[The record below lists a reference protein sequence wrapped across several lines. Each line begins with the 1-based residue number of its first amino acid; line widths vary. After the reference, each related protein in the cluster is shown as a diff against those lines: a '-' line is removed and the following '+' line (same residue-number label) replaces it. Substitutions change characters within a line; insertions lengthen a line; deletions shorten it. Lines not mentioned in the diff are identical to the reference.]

1 MDDLGQS
8 TEKSKNLLTSL
19 RLLECGKRWPE
30 EEEGKE
36 TVGDNSLI
44 RAHFMNLWQQ
54 CRDLLETLSLVDPQQ
69 LFNKVEAQAASW
81 NLDPANASQDRDS
94 LRLLIVVARD
104 LHPLPARLDRQL
116 AALEGTHELAR
127 TLHDSAQIMPHKL
140 VETHWELVR
149 KAAARYHIPS
159 KVENEAEFQELQA
172 VGREALFRAAQK
184 YYKKPRGSFKSFA
197 WPLIRESMREEQA
210 RRHPV
215 PFKIRKKL
223 AALSALREE
232 AHLRELTFSKDDM
245 RTRLKMSP
253 EEFHELLQI
262 EAIWGNGLEF
272 ETEVELED
280 IEAPDHSLDQ
290 LSMLLEIEDQRRL
303 DLAMARM
310 IDPEKTLITR
320 LYFEEKTLREVAEE
334 MQLSLP
340 SFKKLHK
347 KALGEMKRLLI
358 RL

>member
-1 MDDLGQS
+1 MWETMARGR
-8 TEKSKNLLTSL
+8 E
-19 RLLECGKRWPE
+19 
-30 EEEGKE
+30 E

-44 RAHFMNLWQQ
+44 RAHFVNLWQQ
-54 CRDLLETLSLVDPQQ
+54 CQGLLETLSLVDPQ
-69 LFNKVEAQAASW
+69 KVLSKAEEQAASW
-81 NLDPANASQDRDS
+81 NLDGTSPLDRDS
-94 LRLLIVVARD
+94 LRLLLLIARD

-116 AALEGTHELAR
+116 AALDGSHELAR

-159 KVENEAEFQELQA
+159 KVENEAELQELQA

-232 AHLRELTFSKDDM
+232 AHLRELTFSKDEM

-310 IDPEKTLITR
+310 IDPEKTLIAR

-347 KALGEMKRLLI
+347 KALGEMKRLLN
-358 RL
+358 RG

>member
-1 MDDLGQS
+1 MD
-8 TEKSKNLLTSL
+8 
-19 RLLECGKRWPE
+19 
-30 EEEGKE
+30 
-36 TVGDNSLI
+36 DNSLI
-44 RAHFMNLWQQ
+44 QVQFMDLWTSCQS
-54 CRDLLETLSLVDPQQ
+54 LLETLSLVDVQQ
-69 LFNKVEAQAASW
+69 FLTRVAAQAASW
-81 NLDPANASQDRDS
+81 NLDADKASCEADR
-94 LRLLIVVARD
+94 LRLLLLVARE

-116 AALEGTHELAR
+116 AALPGSNELAR
-127 TLHDSAQIMPHKL
+127 ALHEAAQIMPHKL

-159 KVENEAEFQELQA
+159 KVENEAEFQELQS

-184 YYKKPRGSFKSFA
+184 YYKKPRGSFKGFA

-223 AALSALREE
+223 AALGALREE
-232 AHLRELTFSKDDM
+232 AHLRELTFSKEEI
-245 RTRLKMSP
+245 RTRLKLSP

-262 EAIWGNGLEF
+262 EAVWGNGLEF
-272 ETEVELED
+272 ETDVELED
-280 IEAPDHSLDQ
+280 IEAPDQRLDQ

-303 DLAMARM
+303 DHAMDRM
-310 IDPEKTLITR
+310 IDPEKTLIAR

-347 KALGEMKRLLI
+347 KALGEMKRLLN
-358 RL
+358 RG

>member
-1 MDDLGQS
+1 MS
-8 TEKSKNLLTSL
+8 
-19 RLLECGKRWPE
+19 
-30 EEEGKE
+30 
-36 TVGDNSLI
+36 DNSLI
-44 RAHFMNLWQQ
+44 QAYFMDLWQR
-54 CRDLLETLSLVDPQQ
+54 CRDLLETLALVDPQQ
-69 LFNKVEAQAASW
+69 VLNQVLVQAPSW
-81 NLDPANASQDRDS
+81 NLEMIDERNQPDA
-94 LRLLIVVARD
+94 LRLFLLVARG

-116 AALEGTHELAR
+116 AALEGPDPLAKALR
-127 TLHDSAQIMPHKL
+127 DAVQIMPHKL
-140 VETHWELVR
+140 VEIHWEIVK
-149 KAAARYHIPS
+149 KAAARYHIPGRM
-159 KVENEAEFQELQA
+159 ENEAEFQELQS

-184 YYKKPRGSFKSFA
+184 FYKKPRGAFKSFA

-223 AALSALREE
+223 AALSRLRED
-232 AHLRELTFSKDDM
+232 ARLRELTFTKEEM
-245 RTRLKMSP
+245 RTRLKLGP
-253 EEFHELLQI
+253 EEFEELLQI

-272 ETEVELED
+272 ETEVDLDD

-303 DLAMARM
+303 DSAMSRM
-310 IDPEKTLITR
+310 IDPEKTLINR

-347 KALGEMKRLLI
+347 KALVEMKRLLI
-358 RL
+358 RT

>member
-1 MDDLGQS
+1 MLKS
-8 TEKSKNLLTSL
+8 TARGRE
-19 RLLECGKRWPE
+19 
-30 EEEGKE
+30 E
-36 TVGDNSLI
+36 TVSDNSLI
-44 RAHFMNLWQQ
+44 RAHFMKLWQQ
-54 CRDLLETLSLVDPQQ
+54 CQSLLETLALVDTQQ
-69 LFNKVEAQAASW
+69 LLQKSEVQAASW
-81 NLDPANASQDRDS
+81 NLNGEASQERDS
-94 LRLLIVVARD
+94 LRLLLLLARD

-116 AALEGTHELAR
+116 AALDDKSELAR

-184 YYKKPRGSFKSFA
+184 YYKKPRGPFKSFA
-197 WPLIRESMREEQA
+197 WPLIRQSMREEQA

-223 AALSALREE
+223 AALAALREE
-232 AHLRELTFSKDDM
+232 AHLRELSFSKEEM
-245 RTRLKMSP
+245 RERLKMSP

-262 EAIWGNGLEF
+262 EAVWGNGLEF

-303 DLAMARM
+303 DQAIAHM
-310 IDPEKTLITR
+310 IDPEKTLINR
-320 LYFEEKTLREVAEE
+320 LYFEEKTLREVADE

-347 KALGEMKRLLI
+347 KALGEMKRLLN
-358 RL
+358 RG

>member
-1 MDDLGQS
+1 MWETMARGR
-8 TEKSKNLLTSL
+8 E
-19 RLLECGKRWPE
+19 
-30 EEEGKE
+30 E

-44 RAHFMNLWQQ
+44 RAHFVNLWQQ
-54 CRDLLETLSLVDPQQ
+54 CQGLLETLSLVDPQ
-69 LFNKVEAQAASW
+69 KVLSKAEEQAASW
-81 NLDPANASQDRDS
+81 NLDGTSPLDRDS
-94 LRLLIVVARD
+94 LRLLLLIARD

-116 AALEGTHELAR
+116 AALDGSHELAR

-232 AHLRELTFSKDDM
+232 AHLRELTFSKDEM

-310 IDPEKTLITR
+310 IDPEKTLIAR

-347 KALGEMKRLLI
+347 KALGEMKRLLN
-358 RL
+358 RG